1 MRLVEEGRSHVL
13 KLRIV
18 VTTIALA
25 AVTACPAR
33 ADVLINPN
41 AIDRPE
47 AKGDQLIF
55 YYDARANFT
64 TFLNLHNDSGSGL
77 DVEVLFY
84 NPTFNSPFTREIT
97 LDAHETRIVDVSG
110 LKTAEPALA
119 AQFGVAIATAVNHA
133 GKAIVTRALS
143 GNFTVANLQVGSAW
157 GAPAAARTAVFSSE
171 ALLRALPISSSPDPG
186 TVIDGTTVV
195 LPPIQPTNAHL
206 AVYYNPETL
215 APASLGGNQLIFIA
229 FEDVPGEI
237 YSAQVAATTWSV
249 AANRNDGASI
259 GPIAPFVAG
268 GVSVSDLVSIAGTD
282 VNGASGSMSFNAF
295 ASAAPISRFIFFT
308 ETLGTFATGY
318 LLPPTVPELL

>member
-1 MRLVEEGRSHVL
+1 VL
-13 KLRIV
+13 KLGTL

-25 AVTACPAR
+25 AITACPAR
-33 ADVLINPN
+33 AGILINPN
-41 AIDRPE
+41 TIDRPE
-47 AKGDQLIF
+47 GKGDQLIF

-64 TFLNLHNDSGSGL
+64 TFLNLHNESGSSI

-84 NPTFNSPFTREIT
+84 NPTFSSPFTRAIS
-97 LDAHETRIVDVSG
+97 LDAHETRIVDVSA
-110 LKTAEPALA
+110 LKTGEPALA
-119 AQFGVAIATAVNHA
+119 AQFGVAIATAVDHA

-143 GNFTVANLQVGSAW
+143 GNFTVANLQVSSAW
-157 GAPAAARTAVFSSE
+157 GAPAAARSAVFSGGPF
-171 ALLRALPISSSPDPG
+171 LRALPISSIPDTG

-195 LPPIQPTNAHL
+195 LPAIQPTNAHL

-229 FEDVPGEI
+229 FEDVPGEV

-249 AANRNDGASI
+249 TANRNNGAPI
-259 GPIAPFVAG
+259 GPIDAFVAG
-268 GVSVSDLVSIAGTD
+268 GVSVSDLVSVAGTD
-282 VNGASGSMSFNAF
+282 VNGASGSMSFNTLP
-295 ASAAPISRFIFFT
+295 SAAAVNRFIFFT